1 MAIEKMKMMNLAFLK
16 KDAHQ
21 VLQEIVLD
29 GSLHISNSSNTS
41 NFTMRYMD
49 SQRQSFE
56 KMGVDINKILP
67 YSSDKIFRKKQ
78 YKEILD
84 KMFNFLDIDE
94 EQLQLEKLKY
104 LDYTEKLKVLDE
116 LSKNADEI
124 KNREDSNR
132 YQRSK
137 TKMLLKAVEYF
148 EDSDFEISKLT
159 NLKNL
164 KVYIGEIVKVSW
176 IKLKENYE
184 NTNILVVHLGS
195 NEYGESV
202 MIFTPKVYES
212 DMKYF
217 LNSLSFNNIELPNVN
232 FSFKDLINA
241 KKNELKDLEKEQKL
255 IEEEKQ
261 TFKNTYMQEILSLY
275 YRYKII
281 EKIEELESHA
291 VMSQSFVML
300 SGFVPESKTSN
311 LKNMIEKVSDDV
323 LIDFSEDTKIPAI
336 FKIPTK
342 LKNNFIL
349 KPFETLVKMYSIP
362 NYKEA
367 DPTPFFAITYMLL
380 FGMMFGDVGQGL
392 VFVLVGYMLSSKLGS
407 LSKIIQRIGV
417 SSIVFGF
424 LYGSVFGLENVI
436 PALVIRPMEDIN
448 NILIA
453 SIIVGVILVTI
464 AYFIGFYNL
473 KLRKE
478 YAKLYFDKNGISGF
492 IFYLGFLLFLV
503 NIAYLSSKIDT
514 NLSSMITILS
524 LAVMIITSCL
534 MFFKPKLAEKFEK
547 SSHKKEEFSPVEGG
561 FEMFET
567 VMGFFSN
574 TLSFIRVGA
583 FAINHVG
590 LFMAFHALGHMIGN
604 SFGNIL
610 MIVIGNIVILVLEGL
625 IVFIQAIRLQYY
637 ELFSKYFIGEG
648 IDYNPLHVEIN
659 KH

>member
-49 SQRQSFE
+49 SQKQSFE
-56 KMGVDINKILP
+56 KMGVDINKISP

-116 LSKNADEI
+116 LSKNAEEI

-137 TKMLLKAVEYF
+137 TKILLKAVEYF
-148 EDSDFEISKLT
+148 EDSDFEISKFT
-159 NLKNL
+159 NLKNV
-164 KVYIGEIVKVSW
+164 KVYIGEIVKGSW

-184 NTNILVVHLGS
+184 NTKILVVHLGS

-232 FSFKDLINA
+232 FSFKDLIKA

-291 VMSQSFVML
+291 VMSQNFVIL

-323 LIDFSEDTKIPAI
+323 LIDFSEDNKIPSI

-362 NYKEA
+362 NYEEV

-436 PALVIRPMEDIN
+436 PALIIRPMEDIN

-453 SIIVGVILVTI
+453 SIVVGVILVTI

-473 KLRKE
+473 NLRKE

-492 IFYLGFLLFLV
+492 IFYLGFLLFLI
-503 NIAYLSSKIDT
+503 NIAYFSSKIDT
-514 NLSSMITILS
+514 NVSSMLTILS
-524 LAVMIITSCL
+524 VAIMIITSCL

-547 SSHKKEEFSPVEGG
+547 NSHKKEEFSPVEGG

-637 ELFSKYFIGEG
+637 ELFSKYFTGEG

>member
-49 SQRQSFE
+49 SQKQSFD
-56 KMGVDINKILP
+56 KMGVDINKISP
-67 YSSDKIFRKKQ
+67 YSSDKVFRKKQ

-116 LSKNADEI
+116 LSKNAEEI

-137 TKMLLKAVEYF
+137 TKILLKAVEYF
-148 EDSDFEISKLT
+148 EDSDFEISKFT
-159 NLKNL
+159 NLKNV
-164 KVYIGEIVKVSW
+164 KVYIGEIVKGSW

-184 NTNILVVHLGS
+184 NTKILVVHLGS

-232 FSFKDLINA
+232 FSFKDLIKA

-291 VMSQSFVML
+291 VMSQSFVIL
-300 SGFVPESKTSN
+300 SGFVPESKISN

-323 LIDFSEDTKIPAI
+323 LIDFSEDTKIPSI

-362 NYKEA
+362 NYEEV

-436 PALVIRPMEDIN
+436 PALIIRPMEDIN

-453 SIIVGVILVTI
+453 SIVVGVILVTI

-473 KLRKE
+473 NLRKE

-492 IFYLGFLLFLV
+492 IFYLGFLLFLI
-503 NIAYLSSKIDT
+503 NIAYFSSKIDT
-514 NLSSMITILS
+514 NVSSMLTILS
-524 LAVMIITSCL
+524 IAVMIITSCL

-547 SSHKKEEFSPVEGG
+547 NSHKKEEFSPVEGG

-637 ELFSKYFIGEG
+637 ELFSKYFTGEG

>member
-49 SQRQSFE
+49 SQKQSFE

-116 LSKNADEI
+116 LSKNAEEI

-137 TKMLLKAVEYF
+137 TKILLKAVEYF
-148 EDSDFEISKLT
+148 EDSDFEISKFT
-159 NLKNL
+159 NLKNV
-164 KVYIGEIVKVSW
+164 KVYIGEIVKGSW

-184 NTNILVVHLGS
+184 NTKILVVHLGS

-232 FSFKDLINA
+232 FSFKDLIKA

-291 VMSQSFVML
+291 VMSQNFVIL
-300 SGFVPESKTSN
+300 SGFVPESKISN

-323 LIDFSEDTKIPAI
+323 LIDFSEDTKIPSI

-362 NYKEA
+362 NYKEV

-436 PALVIRPMEDIN
+436 PALIIRPMEDIN

-453 SIIVGVILVTI
+453 SIVVGVILVTI

-473 KLRKE
+473 NLRKE

-492 IFYLGFLLFLV
+492 IFYLGFLLFLI
-503 NIAYLSSKIDT
+503 NIAYFSSKIDT
-514 NLSSMITILS
+514 NVSSMLTILS
-524 LAVMIITSCL
+524 VAIMIITSCL

-547 SSHKKEEFSPVEGG
+547 NSHKKEEFSPVEGG

-637 ELFSKYFIGEG
+637 ELFSKYFTGEG

>member
-49 SQRQSFE
+49 SQKQSFD
-56 KMGVDINKILP
+56 KMGVDINKISP

-116 LSKNADEI
+116 LSKNAEEI

-137 TKMLLKAVEYF
+137 TKILLKAVEYF
-148 EDSDFEISKLT
+148 EDSDFEISKFT
-159 NLKNL
+159 NLKNV
-164 KVYIGEIVKVSW
+164 KVYIGEIVKSSW

-184 NTNILVVHLGS
+184 NTKILVVHLGS

-232 FSFKDLINA
+232 FSFKDLIKA
-241 KKNELKDLEKEQKL
+241 KKNELKDLEKEQEL

-291 VMSQSFVML
+291 VMTQSFVML
-300 SGFVPESKTSN
+300 SGFVPESKISN

-323 LIDFSEDTKIPAI
+323 LIDFSEDTKIPSI

-342 LKNNFIL
+342 LKNNYVL

-362 NYKEA
+362 NYKEV

-436 PALVIRPMEDIN
+436 PALIIRPMEDIN

-453 SIIVGVILVTI
+453 SIVVGVILVTI

-473 KLRKE
+473 NLRKE

-492 IFYLGFLLFLV
+492 IFYLGFLLFLI
-503 NIAYLSSKIDT
+503 NIAYFSSKIDT
-514 NLSSMITILS
+514 NVSSMLTILS
-524 LAVMIITSCL
+524 IAVMIITSCL
-534 MFFKPKLAEKFEK
+534 MFFKPKLTEKFEK
-547 SSHKKEEFSPVEGG
+547 NSHKKEEFSPVEGG

-637 ELFSKYFIGEG
+637 ELFSKYFTGEG

>member
-49 SQRQSFE
+49 SQKQSFD
-56 KMGVDINKILP
+56 KMGVDINKISP

-116 LSKNADEI
+116 LSKNAEEI

-137 TKMLLKAVEYF
+137 TKILLKAVEYF
-148 EDSDFEISKLT
+148 EDSDFEISKFT
-159 NLKNL
+159 NLKNV
-164 KVYIGEIVKVSW
+164 KVYIGEIVKSSW

-184 NTNILVVHLGS
+184 NTKILVVHLGS

-232 FSFKDLINA
+232 FSFKDLIKA
-241 KKNELKDLEKEQKL
+241 KKNELKDLEKEQEL

-291 VMSQSFVML
+291 VMSQSFVIL
-300 SGFVPESKTSN
+300 SGFVPESKISN

-323 LIDFSEDTKIPAI
+323 LIDFSEDTKIPSI

-362 NYKEA
+362 NYEEV

-436 PALVIRPMEDIN
+436 PALIIRPMEDIN

-453 SIIVGVILVTI
+453 SIVVGVILVTI

-473 KLRKE
+473 NLRKE

-492 IFYLGFLLFLV
+492 IFYLGFLLFLI
-503 NIAYLSSKIDT
+503 NIAYFSSKIDT
-514 NLSSMITILS
+514 NVSSMLTILS
-524 LAVMIITSCL
+524 VAVMIITSCL

-547 SSHKKEEFSPVEGG
+547 NSHKKEEFSPVEGG

-637 ELFSKYFIGEG
+637 ELFSKYFTGEG

>member
-49 SQRQSFE
+49 SQKQSFE
-56 KMGVDINKILP
+56 KMGVDINKISP

-116 LSKNADEI
+116 LSKNAEEI

-137 TKMLLKAVEYF
+137 TKILLKAVEYF
-148 EDSDFEISKLT
+148 EDSDFEISKFT
-159 NLKNL
+159 NLKNV
-164 KVYIGEIVKVSW
+164 KVYIGEIVKGSW

-184 NTNILVVHLGS
+184 NTKILVVHLGS

-232 FSFKDLINA
+232 FSFKDLIKA

-291 VMSQSFVML
+291 VMSQNFVIL

-323 LIDFSEDTKIPAI
+323 LIDFSEDNKIPSI

-362 NYKEA
+362 NYEEV

-436 PALVIRPMEDIN
+436 PALIIRPMEDIN

-453 SIIVGVILVTI
+453 SIVVGVILVTI

-473 KLRKE
+473 NLRKE

-492 IFYLGFLLFLV
+492 IFYLGFLLFLI
-503 NIAYLSSKIDT
+503 NIAYFSSKIDT
-514 NLSSMITILS
+514 NVSSMLTILS
-524 LAVMIITSCL
+524 VAIMIITSCL

-547 SSHKKEEFSPVEGG
+547 NSHKKEEFSRVEGG

-637 ELFSKYFIGEG
+637 ELFSKYFTGEG